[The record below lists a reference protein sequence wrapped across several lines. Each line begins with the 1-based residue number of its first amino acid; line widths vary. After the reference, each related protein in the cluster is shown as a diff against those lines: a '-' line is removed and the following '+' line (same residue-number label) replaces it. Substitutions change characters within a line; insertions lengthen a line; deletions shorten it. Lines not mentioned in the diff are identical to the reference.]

1 MITAR
6 ILPAF
11 FGLLLLPLWGC
22 ADGGA
27 STAHAEG
34 SAAVEHTE
42 ARAASDGVLTRQEQQ
57 ALSPVD
63 VLGILKAGNQRFVSG
78 TITHRDQPRQVR
90 ESAAGQHPMA
100 VVLSCLDSRIPVET
114 VFDRGIGDLFVA
126 RVAGNFA
133 NTDIIGSMEFGC
145 YVSGSRLVLVLGHDH
160 CGAVRGAID
169 GVELGNITPMLANIE
184 PAVDYF
190 AEYEGEKTAANDEF
204 VQMVAEQ
211 NVRMTI
217 EHIRA
222 ASPILKK
229 MESDGQIKIVGGM
242 YDLHS
247 GQVRTLDAEH

>member
-1 MITAR
+1 MTTTR
-6 ILPAF
+6 IFPAY
-11 FGLLLLPLWGC
+11 FGLLLLSLWVG

-27 STAHAEG
+27 STAHAQV
-34 SAAVEHTE
+34 SAEVELVET
-42 ARAASDGVLTRQEQQ
+42 RGTSDGVLTRQEQQ
-57 ALSPVD
+57 ALSPAD

-78 TITHRDQPRQVR
+78 ATTNRDQPRQVQ

-133 NTDIIGSMEFGC
+133 NTDILGSMEFGC
-145 YVSGSRLVLVLGHDH
+145 YVSGSRLILVLGHDH

-184 PAVDYF
+184 PAVAYF
-190 AEYEGEKTAANDEF
+190 DDYEGEKTTANDEF

-217 EHIRA
+217 DHIRA

-229 MESDGQIKIVGGM
+229 MEADGQIQIVGGM

-247 GQVRTLDAEH
+247 GQVRMLDAEQ